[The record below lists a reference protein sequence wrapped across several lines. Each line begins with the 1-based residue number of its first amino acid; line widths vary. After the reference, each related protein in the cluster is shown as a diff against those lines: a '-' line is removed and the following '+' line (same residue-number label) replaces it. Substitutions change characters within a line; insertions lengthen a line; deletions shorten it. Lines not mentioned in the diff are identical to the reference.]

1 MVRIEPVPWDDL
13 PEESRAMLE
22 AGAASGMYTTTM
34 PMQVVAYSSAALQ
47 AMHAAYT
54 ATFGRGLLEP
64 RLVELVRLRSAQAGG
79 CAPCAS
85 SRKDDSVGEDDV
97 ACLVAPDPAVFAPR
111 ELAALRFFD
120 QLCYDHHGIDEGTFR
135 GLLEVFSPAEVVELG
150 FLCGNFLG
158 GHRFMHALD
167 VLGDGE
173 PLVRFDPSE
182 IDRSQATAD
191 AGPA

>member
-1 MVRIEPVPWDDL
+1 
-13 PEESRAMLE
+13 
-22 AGAASGMYTTTM
+22 
-34 PMQVVAYSSAALQ
+34 
-47 AMHAAYT
+47 
-54 ATFGRGLLEP
+54 
-64 RLVELVRLRSAQAGG
+64 
-79 CAPCAS
+79 
-85 SRKDDSVGEDDV
+85 VGEDDV
-97 ACLVAPDPAVFAPR
+97 ACLVDPDPAVFAPR

-191 AGPA
+191 AAPA

>member
-1 MVRIEPVPWDDL
+1 MVRIEPVPWDEL
-13 PEESRAMLE
+13 PEESRALLE
-22 AGAASGMYTTTM
+22 AGAASGMYTTTL
-34 PMQVVAYSSAALQ
+34 PMQVVAYSSAALE

-54 ATFGRGLLEP
+54 ATFGKGLLEP

-120 QLCYDHHGIDEGTFR
+120 LLNADHHGIDDETFR
-135 GLLEVFSPAEVVELG
+135 GLLQVFTPAEVVELG

-167 VLGDGE
+167 VLGDRE
-173 PLVRFDPSE
+173 PLVGFDASE

-191 AGPA
+191 AGRA